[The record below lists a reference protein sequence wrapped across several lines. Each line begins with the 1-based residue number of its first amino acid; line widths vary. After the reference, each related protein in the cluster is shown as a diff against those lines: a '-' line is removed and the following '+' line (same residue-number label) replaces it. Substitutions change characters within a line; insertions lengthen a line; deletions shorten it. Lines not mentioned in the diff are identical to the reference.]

1 VALVSHAH
9 MLRVLTARWLGLEPA
24 GGRLFRLE
32 TGTLSV
38 LGDEHGQDVMLSWN
52 VSPAS
57 D

>member
-1 VALVSHAH
+1 